1 MDYTILPRELIYK
14 NRKELDDFGVYEQST
29 LNHFIFECLFEKYA
43 RLDRFEGFILALF
56 NQAYYICTMA
66 WAEKRPELRFG
77 ALIDIASLD
86 YSFLKC
92 KNMVIAIVLLQM
104 WARRWDMHGH
114 RMARLYMLLEE
125 ELRSGSEEEIFKN
138 FFVRITQEMQATG
151 INKMG
156 TDNDFVPCEV
166 NMLMLNDCSFDWSQF
181 FGNDKDAVWDFVSGL
196 GKNEKEEKL
205 ISEFLRNEMRYAFNK
220 EVEFKYFFE
229 DIDYKI
235 HKKYHGA
242 EEEAKANAEFEAEM
256 EKQILEELEADWNKD
271 RVKELENQNAKL
283 TSRVNQLEKIEAE
296 NAELRKQI
304 DQQGVEDINLELEKL
319 KAENEHLQVM
329 NEALQKQN
337 DRYESMAAP
346 DVDLNEE
353 EKLQIDERII
363 FFSSL
368 LGCSLKS
375 EVVVQTKFAELIQ
388 KMTGDDKESIRT
400 RIVAMNTEIQ
410 KVDDG
415 KVEKFSD
422 GTLEAARNVYDL
434 IDKAVI
440 GMTRAVKPYQCK
452 QAMENINQ
460 TFHLGIKM

>member
-1 MDYTILPRELIYK
+1 MESNKNYSHLLERIKGLNATIIERMSPDVMANLTDGFEEQLVREMLYTTHNNYEQRTIIKAVKTAYK
-14 NRKELDDFGVYEQST
+14 NWKRSTDRYWGDLPLFPEKYPQYMEELQMDIECGCVVTAKGLSYVSNSSICAVPASFLRGFYEACPKEQFDA
-29 LNHFIFECLFEKYA
+29 IFERDDSSEH
-43 RLDRFEGFILALF
+43 
-56 NQAYYICTMA
+56 NS
-66 WAEKRPELRFG
+66 PLRKNKKK
-77 ALIDIASLD
+77 
-86 YSFLKC
+86 LK
-92 KNMVIAIVLLQM
+92 K
-104 WARRWDMHGH
+104 
-114 RMARLYMLLEE
+114 
-125 ELRSGSEEEIFKN
+125 
-138 FFVRITQEMQATG
+138 
-151 INKMG
+151 
-156 TDNDFVPCEV
+156 
-166 NMLMLNDCSFDWSQF
+166 
-181 FGNDKDAVWDFVSGL
+181 
-196 GKNEKEEKL
+196 
-205 ISEFLRNEMRYAFNK
+205 
-220 EVEFKYFFE
+220 
-229 DIDYKI
+229 
-235 HKKYHGA
+235 
-242 EEEAKANAEFEAEM
+242 
-256 EKQILEELEADWNKD
+256 
-271 RVKELENQNAKL
+271 
-283 TSRVNQLEKIEAE
+283 EAE

-415 KVEKFSD
+415 KVGKFSD

-434 IDKAVI
+434 INKAVK

>member
-1 MDYTILPRELIYK
+1 MESNKDYSHLLERIKRLNTTIIEEMSPDVMANLTDGFEEQLVREMLYTTRINNAQRRIIKAVKAAYKSWMEDRHKDHPAWDKIQFLYKSCPQYMDELQMDIECGCVVTAKGTFCEASTRLTISVIPSGAVPLKSFPKANQPTEQTVIDGTM
-14 NRKELDDFGVYEQST
+14 NSNTHDADDKDKM
-29 LNHFIFECLFEKYA
+29 IA
-43 RLDRFEGFILALF
+43 
-56 NQAYYICTMA
+56 
-66 WAEKRPELRFG
+66 ELRK
-77 ALIDIASLD
+77 DKED
-86 YSFLKC
+86 LK
-92 KNMVIAIVLLQM
+92 K
-104 WARRWDMHGH
+104 
-114 RMARLYMLLEE
+114 
-125 ELRSGSEEEIFKN
+125 
-138 FFVRITQEMQATG
+138 
-151 INKMG
+151 
-156 TDNDFVPCEV
+156 
-166 NMLMLNDCSFDWSQF
+166 
-181 FGNDKDAVWDFVSGL
+181 
-196 GKNEKEEKL
+196 
-205 ISEFLRNEMRYAFNK
+205 
-220 EVEFKYFFE
+220 
-229 DIDYKI
+229 
-235 HKKYHGA
+235 
-242 EEEAKANAEFEAEM
+242 
-256 EKQILEELEADWNKD
+256 
-271 RVKELENQNAKL
+271 
-283 TSRVNQLEKIEAE
+283 EAE

-337 DRYESMAAP
+337 ERYESMAAP

-375 EVVVQTKFAELIQ
+375 KVVVQTKFAELIQ

-415 KVEKFSD
+415 KVGKFSD

-434 IDKAVI
+434 IDKAVK